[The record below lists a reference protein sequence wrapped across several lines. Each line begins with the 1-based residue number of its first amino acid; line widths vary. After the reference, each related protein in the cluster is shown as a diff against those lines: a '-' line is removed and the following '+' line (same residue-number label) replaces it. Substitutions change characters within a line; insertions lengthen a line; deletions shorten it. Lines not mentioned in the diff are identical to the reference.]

1 MLGKKKVWFPN
12 SRAEITLM
20 KTQDT
25 EMLALTVL
33 NRSLS
38 FSSGHVLRYP
48 WGGSISIAVLLVDGT
63 TGNKVG

>member
-1 MLGKKKVWFPN
+1 
-12 SRAEITLM
+12 M

-63 TGNKVG
+63 TGNKVS

>member
-1 MLGKKKVWFPN
+1 
-12 SRAEITLM
+12 M

-48 WGGSISIAVLLVDGT
+48 WGGIYFNSCAVG
-63 TGNKVG
+63 

>member
-1 MLGKKKVWFPN
+1 
-12 SRAEITLM
+12 M

-25 EMLALTVL
+25 EMLALTIL

-48 WGGSISIAVLLVDGT
+48 WGGSVSIAVLLVDGT